1 MVRVQRTHGSQDVGM
16 AAMGLIS
23 AARGEVT
30 GKSTEGEGNFM
41 MQLLRKQPSPIVSRM
56 NSVPALGGSRHD
68 FIEGFHLSRKELQ
81 YPRTIS

>member
-56 NSVPALGGSRHD
+56 NSVPALGGKHPC
-68 FIEGFHLSRKELQ
+68 ITAETQE
-81 YPRTIS
+81 P